1 MGKVATSPSMYRRGV
16 PNDYYQFGYLV
27 QGNYPIVQPQSFFNN
42 FINFN
47 LKYSPTRK
55 IIYNNIKNVL

>member
-47 LKYSPTRK
+47 LKYRPKRK
-55 IIYNNIKNVL
+55 I